1 MKTLIEKLKA
11 LRLYFVRQRT
21 FSADTMEELENIWQ
35 NELMD
40 KGWDVKKPLDVR
52 WSWFKFD
59 YEYYFVAKYVA

>member
-1 MKTLIEKLKA
+1 
-11 LRLYFVRQRT
+11 
-21 FSADTMEELENIWQ
+21 
-35 NELMD
+35 MD